1 MTLTQ
6 ENKVHVLEIGLL
18 KADNT
23 RLSHR
28 FNSVETDTDATK
40 AAVEMAQKLA
50 VEKIQQ
56 LELEVVAAKGE
67 AAQWKM
73 NCERMQVPSNHLTI

>member
-6 ENKVHVLEIGLL
+6 ENKAYVLEIGLL

-28 FNSVETDTDATK
+28 FNSVDIETDATK
-40 AAVEMAQKLA
+40 ASATLAQKLA

-56 LELEVVAAKGE
+56 LELELVTAKGE

-73 NCERMQVPSNHLTI
+73 NCERMQVFVN